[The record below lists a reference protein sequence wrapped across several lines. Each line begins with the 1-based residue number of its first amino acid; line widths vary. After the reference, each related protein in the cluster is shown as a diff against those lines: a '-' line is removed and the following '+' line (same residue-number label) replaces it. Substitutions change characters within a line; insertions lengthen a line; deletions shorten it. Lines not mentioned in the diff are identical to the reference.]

1 MRAGSPAPAD
11 EAGPADWQARGSPAP
26 ADEAGWSGAA
36 LRQRS
41 PPTPLPPL
49 AALRRRIAS
58 TFGPPSFAA
67 DFEAEVEAFGERA
80 IFWDL
85 LVPYHIFR
93 PPNAIHQQVMQAYRE
108 YVYQS
113 WRWRLRLVMI
123 GFTGWVTLWTIDHVM
138 MGEYWSGILGNSLRL
153 PSIDDAG
160 DTRLVWVVECS
171 LYPLATAALLLWS
184 FCPFWTPN
192 NTAVSWTVGIVCL
205 MLSFQLP
212 LLIETLLL
220 DDEEFA
226 RFVPVRAGC
235 VECDDEKATAFDT
248 IAYATTV
255 DTHIVV
261 IAALPLP
268 PIVTCGLCVL
278 STVLHNA
285 RYNVM
290 WHALHSGHEGHP
302 DPPFTVWKHTP
313 PVLLAMWLVA
323 FTRARLSRQSFA
335 LVTLQRHRRDR
346 RVEQLL
352 GEKERLE
359 YERSFALADASRAN
373 AKAAVS
379 SDGGSYDGA
388 ADAVGGR
395 AAAAGGVPGSSESFK
410 RRFKRPGP
418 ASSSGYGS
426 ETLSYGTEAELREL
440 QSKADAGPPR
450 RPPRRRRRRC
460 ARFGAARRP
469 AEAAHDHE
477 PAGAEPPP
485 APTTNTDSSNEAAA
499 SDAAPAAAP
508 APATAELAA
517 VELAVLSSGPAI
529 FDSSPPSKALRVAGT
544 PAAADTPP
552 QPRWDLP

>member
-1 MRAGSPAPAD
+1 MNSGSPAPAD

-359 YERSFALADASRAN
+359 YERSFALADAARAN

-440 QSKADAGPPR
+440 QSNGPTPGGRRDGRPADAAAGVR
-450 RPPRRRRRRC
+450 ARRRAPSCGGC
-460 ARFGAARRP
+460 A
-469 AEAAHDHE
+469 
-477 PAGAEPPP
+477 
-485 APTTNTDSSNEAAA
+485 
-499 SDAAPAAAP
+499 
-508 APATAELAA
+508 
-517 VELAVLSSGPAI
+517 
-529 FDSSPPSKALRVAGT
+529 
-544 PAAADTPP
+544 
-552 QPRWDLP
+552 